1 MLLGFKPN
9 QNDSVF
15 SVFFLKSKSL
25 SKSYFFSCQQDK
37 EILEVCGFVG
47 SQEYWNSFL
56 NSLSPHRPCHHQFK
70 LTMRLCHNFHFLS
83 AVMWS
88 LLNTTIGL
96 VWGMGWKQVAKHCP
110 ITKLKNP
117 DKRGC
122 LHLTGGVHL
131 CTWKVLSFLWSP
143 AHVWHGKAIFSIP
156 ALSPQISKW
165 SI

>member
-83 AVMWS
+83 AVITFKHHYWP
-88 LLNTTIGL
+88 GL
-96 VWGMGWKQVAKHCP
+96 GYGLKAGGKTLPRNKAEEPRQEGMLAF
-110 ITKLKNP
+110 
-117 DKRGC
+117 DRGC
-122 LHLTGGVHL
+122 TSLHMEGPFIPLISCSCV
-131 CTWKVLSFLWSP
+131 TWESNFFYSSL
-143 AHVWHGKAIFSIP
+143 
-156 ALSPQISKW
+156 IS
-165 SI
+165 SNF